1 MPTGAQVTVTV
12 TPPSGPA
19 VTGVLMQID
28 DFNVSLRDSSGE
40 YFSWKRTRD
49 LKIVKH
55 DPFAA
60 HEALLDTITDK
71 NIHDTVAYLETLK

>member
-1 MPTGAQVTVTV
+1 V
-12 TPPSGPA
+12 
-19 VTGVLMQID
+19 
-28 DFNVSLRDSSGE
+28 
-40 YFSWKRTRD
+40 
-49 LKIVKH
+49 VKH